1 MDKLLIAVDMDGTL
15 LNSRNQVTEYTLHVL
30 QNLMERGCLVVPATG
45 RALTLLPKELSLL
58 CGMQYAVLENGAFIW
73 DYVKEQS
80 IYRKTLP
87 KKQTENILKAV
98 KIRKCYAEIFVNG
111 AAYAD
116 ICSLQGLKTSGMGKN
131 FIRYFSE
138 NHTFIEHLEM
148 TEELTCAAEK
158 INLYFEDA
166 KEAQNMRSIWNACEE
181 LSVTTSA
188 GGNVEITPA
197 GDTKGNGLKILAEKI
212 GIPKGDIIAIGDN
225 ENDLEMFAQA
235 GCAVAMGNA
244 DRKIRMQADYVTLD
258 YDHEGVA
265 VFLENYIR

>member
-30 QNLMERGCLVVPATG
+30 QCLMERGHLVVPSTG

-73 DYVKEQS
+73 DCEKEKAV
-80 IYRKTLP
+80 YRKVLP
-87 KKQTENILKAV
+87 KERTEAV
-98 KIRKCYAEIFVNG
+98 LNEIKDSRCYAEIFVNG

-116 ICSLQGLKTSGMGKN
+116 IRSMQGLKTSSFGKN

-138 NHTFIEHLEM
+138 NHSFIEHLET

-158 INLYFEDA
+158 INLYFEDTQ
-166 KEAQNMRSIWNACEE
+166 EGQNRRSKWSKWED
-181 LSVTTSA
+181 LSVTTSV

-197 GDTKGNGLKILAEKI
+197 GTNKGAALKILAEQLE
-212 GIPKGDIIAIGDN
+212 IPKGHIIAIGDN

-244 DRKIRMQADYVTLD
+244 ERKIRMRADYVTLD
-258 YDHEGVA
+258 HDHDGVA